1 MTVITHSRRKSR
13 LSKIIDQAGGFSVG
27 AALTQARANMDALK
41 PRSAAEVADRIAELA
56 ALAPTDTADVAETQT
71 ALVRAYQV
79 ANGVIDAA
87 GPFGMDDVCAV
98 AVGLC
103 DLIDATAAERPFD
116 WRVVPIYARSLQ
128 LLLALPEDADAR
140 RKVREGLEQMVERKL
155 AQLG

>member
-56 ALAPTDTADVAETQT
+56 TLAPTDPTDAEAARA
-71 ALVRAYQV
+71 ALVRAYHA

-87 GPFGMDDVCAV
+87 GPFGMDDICAV

-103 DLIDATAAERPFD
+103 DLIDATTPERPFD
-116 WRVVPIYARSLQ
+116 WRVLPIYAQSLQ
-128 LLLALPEDADAR
+128 LLLAMPEDADAR
-140 RKVREGLEQMVERKL
+140 RKVREGLEQMVDRKL
-155 AQLG
+155 AQQG